1 MASGKPVPGTMHGSV
16 FPQKLAQQTDAG
28 TPKRQFSDRTKNSK
42 EDELYMAVTVDQ
54 QLGLFTSWF
63 LPCCLEVH

>member
-1 MASGKPVPGTMHGSV
+1 MTGAELTES
-16 FPQKLAQQTDAG
+16 
-28 TPKRQFSDRTKNSK
+28 SK

-63 LPCCLEVH
+63 LPCCLEVR